1 MTRKRLFE
9 VIVVLI
15 LLLILF
21 VTGVNCVAG
30 DTGGAGIAAEPY
42 ITIDVQRVD
51 GSTQHYDSNYFEKSD
66 KGDRLSVKISLPK
79 EQQIA
84 NSVLLGSVYQCAVKL
99 SYQDEIL
106 YSYGWEEADKGR
118 AIGNVLVCADV
129 PDEAWGHELL
139 MECLVTDYTDFSKL
153 DGMVICEAKNRT
165 QYLLKNH
172 TAAYLLSTTILIV
185 FSVIFFVLVFWRNG
199 GGIRNQGIYL
209 SVFCVGLMLW
219 QMGYERMFYVI
230 FNNIAFCG
238 IMEYVGIFFAPAP
251 FCMFLCYVE
260 PNRLFQRIMKILA
273 GALTVFF
280 VIITVLNFTTAEYHY
295 CRYLK
300 VVHGFIAVI
309 AVVTLLEFILV
320 RCGNDNKRLLIRF
333 AILMYVVFALSDML
347 LFYVNKSS
355 TIQMGTASETITSLG
370 LYVFLLVMLI
380 SYVLHVLEH
389 VVSVKEKKRLEKMAY
404 QDGMTGVAN
413 RRSCLD
419 YIEELKGREDYTI
432 FFFDVNNLKTANDE
446 YGHDMGDHL
455 ILAVAQA
462 ISVVFVNEGFCGRY
476 GGDEFIAVVEYSQP
490 ESIRQLERRI
500 GEEIVRI
507 NAEKQLP
514 VPVEVAYGCAS
525 STEKKGAGVEEI
537 IRLADER
544 MYECKRKMKQKS

>member
-1 MTRKRLFE
+1 MARKQLFG
-9 VIVVLI
+9 VIGILI

-21 VTGVNCVAG
+21 ATGVNYVAG
-30 DTGGAGIAAEPY
+30 DTGGKGIAAEAY
-42 ITIDVQRVD
+42 ITVDVQRTD
-51 GSTQHYDSNYFEKSD
+51 GTEQHYDNNYFERSD
-66 KGDRLSVKISLPK
+66 KGDRLSVRISLPA
-79 EQQIA
+79 EQKIA
-84 NSVLLGSVYQCAVKL
+84 NSVLLCSVYQCAVKL
-99 SYQDEIL
+99 SYQDELL
-106 YSYGWEEADKGR
+106 YSYGWEEAEKGR

-139 MECLVTDYTDFSKL
+139 MECLVADYTDFTKL

-185 FSVIFFVLVFWRNG
+185 FAVIFFVLLFWRNG
-199 GGIRNQGIYL
+199 GAIRKQGIYL

-251 FCMFLCYVE
+251 FCMFLRYSE
-260 PNRLFQRIMKILA
+260 PNRLFQRVMKVLA
-273 GALTVFF
+273 GALMAFF
-280 VIITVLNFTTAEYHY
+280 VLITILNFTTAEYHY

-309 AVVTLLEFILV
+309 AVVTLLEFIIV
-320 RCGNDNKRLLIRF
+320 RCGNDNKRLLIRL
-333 AILMYVVFALSDML
+333 AILMYVIFALSDML
-347 LFYVNKSS
+347 LFYVDVSKI
-355 TIQMGTASETITSLG
+355 IQVGTTSETITSLG
-370 LYVFLLVMLI
+370 LYVFLLVILI
-380 SYVLHVLEH
+380 SYVLNVLEH

-404 QDGMTGVAN
+404 QDGMTGVGN
-413 RRSCLD
+413 RRSCLN
-419 YIEELKGREDYTI
+419 YLAELKNRKDYTV
-432 FFFDVNNLKTANDE
+432 FFFDVNNLKIANDE
-446 YGHDMGDHL
+446 YGHDMGDRL

-500 GEEIVRI
+500 GEEIARI
-507 NAEKQLP
+507 NVEKQLP
-514 VPVEVAYGCAS
+514 IPVEVAYGCAS
-525 STEKKGAGVEEI
+525 STEKESGKVEEI